1 MVSKKSV
8 SHPGIY
14 LLDAIEALGMTQYE
28 FGKRTDIHPKTITQ
42 LINGEA
48 NITFEIANNLSL
60 FFGNSVELWMNLQTR
75 YNSYLKEKEL
85 EENQEKE
92 WEIVK
97 LFDKE
102 FLSQICKIEFDKWSN
117 SQIIEEMK
125 RCFMVTSLQNLKTPD
140 LFSFCKTSIVKDTTE
155 KQIILRNAW
164 ISYAMYL
171 SKNIVCE
178 EYDKLKLLNVIPKLR
193 GLTLETPDVFEPKL
207 IEYLSQVGIKF
218 VTLPYLK
225 GSNISG
231 VTRWL
236 PSEKAILVAVNDCG
250 KNADRIWFSIFH
262 ELGHA
267 FQNHK
272 RHLTISLEK
281 NNIID
286 ETEIVANQ
294 FAENN
299 LIPLEQY
306 KLFLS
311 KKDFTI
317 NSIKKF
323 AENIGIADYIVI
335 GRLKKDKLIDWSLYN
350 DYHIKYFIN

>member
-1 MVSKKSV
+1 MVNKRSV

-14 LLDAIEALGMTQYE
+14 LLDAIEALGMTQNE
-28 FGKRTDIHPKTITQ
+28 FGLRTGILPKTITN
-42 LINGEA
+42 LVNGEA
-48 NITFEIANNLSL
+48 NITFEIANNLSM

-92 WEIVK
+92 WEIVQ
-97 LFDKE
+97 LFDKD
-102 FLSQICKIEFDKWSN
+102 FLSQICKIDFDKLSN
-117 SQIIEEMK
+117 SQIIAEMK
-125 RCFMVTSLQNLKTPD
+125 RCFMVTSLQNLKIPD
-140 LFSFCKTSIVKDTTE
+140 LFSFCKTSVVKDMTD
-155 KQIILRNAW
+155 KQIVLRNAW

-171 SKNIVCE
+171 SKSIVCE
-178 EYDKLKLLNVIPKLR
+178 EYNKLKLLNVIPKLR
-193 GLTLETPDVFEPKL
+193 SLTLETPDIFEPKL
-207 IEYLSQVGIKF
+207 KQYLSQVGIKF
-218 VTLPYLK
+218 VALPYLK

-236 PSEKAILVAVNDCG
+236 PSEKSVLVAVNDCG

-286 ETEIVANQ
+286 EDEIEANQ

-306 KLFLS
+306 KLFIS
-311 KKDFTI
+311 KNDF
-317 NSIKKF
+317 SIDAIKCF
-323 AENIGIADYIVI
+323 AESIGIADYIVI
-335 GRLKKDKLIDWSLYN
+335 GRLKKDKLIEWTLYN
-350 DYHIKYFIN
+350 DYHIKYFIK

>member
-1 MVSKKSV
+1 MESKRSV

-28 FGKRTDIHPKTITQ
+28 FARRVDILPKTITK

-60 FFGNSVELWMNLQTR
+60 FFGTGVEVWMNLQTR
-75 YNSYLKEKEL
+75 YNLYIKEKEL

-102 FLSQICKIEFDKWSN
+102 FLSQICKIEFDKLN
-117 SQIIEEMK
+117 HSQIIAEMK

-171 SKNIVCE
+171 SKNIVCK
-178 EYDKLKLLNVIPKLR
+178 EYSKTELLNIIPKLR
-193 GLTLETPDVFEPKL
+193 GLTIEKPAVFEPIL
-207 IEYLSQVGIKF
+207 RQYLSQAGIKF
-218 VTLPYLK
+218 VELPYLK

-236 PSEKAILVAVNDCG
+236 PSEKAILVAINDCG

-267 FQNHK
+267 FQNHR

-286 ETEIVANQ
+286 KDEIEASQ
-294 FAENN
+294 FAENH

-306 KLFLS
+306 RVFIS
-311 KKDFTI
+311 KNDF
-317 NSIKKF
+317 SIEAIKCF
-323 AENIGIADYIVI
+323 AESIGIADFIVI
-335 GRLKKDKLIDWSLYN
+335 GRLKKDKLIEWNMYN
-350 DYHIKYFIN
+350 EYHLKYYID